1 MKPHVPHVS
10 RVDGASCFGAK
21 MLAAAGFGL
30 AAGTVAAGEDDTG
43 DATFSGEPEVV
54 NSPVANFFRAVPTAK
69 KYFVPGFNSV
79 STASCAAPT
88 PPSALSVSCSGAS
101 P

>member
-1 MKPHVPHVS
+1 
-10 RVDGASCFGAK
+10 

-54 NSPVANFFRAVPTAK
+54 NSPVTNFFRAVPTAK

-88 PPSALSVSCSGAS
+88 PPSALRPLRQLLRRESVAD
-101 P
+101 PRARFHIRHP